1 MYFEFELLII
11 SFKDTYL
18 IEIIFWL
25 LKMLVLSYT
34 SKISLSSCTS
44 YFQPLNQIKY
54 NVTYWSN
61 GEKQT
66 LVYGA
71 KLFYLYK
78 LDKTTETICI
88 SPKSFGEVKL
98 KINK

>member
-1 MYFEFELLII
+1 
-11 SFKDTYL
+11 
-18 IEIIFWL
+18 
-25 LKMLVLSYT
+25 MLVLKYT

-54 NVTYWSN
+54 NGTYWSN
-61 GEKQT
+61 
-66 LVYGA
+66 GA

-88 SPKSFGEVKL
+88 SPKSFGDVKL
-98 KINK
+98 KINKKSILYN